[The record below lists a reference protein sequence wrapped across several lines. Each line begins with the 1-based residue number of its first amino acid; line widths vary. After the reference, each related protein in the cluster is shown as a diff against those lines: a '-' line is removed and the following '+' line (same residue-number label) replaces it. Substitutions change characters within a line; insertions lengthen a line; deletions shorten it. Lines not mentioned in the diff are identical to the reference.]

1 LCLNRRWA
9 MRTNKNRPLN
19 ALNRLTPTHKL
30 AIKSETKKVSGKK
43 QRWIVENRKLV
54 VHAKRE
60 ASSWGWSKAVDNSQD
75 FESNKTKSNDIES
88 GSSPLCCGTGAHC
101 LVFTVVMLPM
111 RDCGERIRSRAIL
124 YKYFKQ
130 DLSFNGTV
138 GIMTFPRS

>member
-1 LCLNRRWA
+1 MQNVRRRVEVGQKPLTIRKTLNPTKQNP
-9 MRTNKNRPLN
+9 M
-19 ALNRLTPTHKL
+19 AL
-30 AIKSETKKVSGKK
+30 KV
-43 QRWIVENRKLV
+43 
-54 VHAKRE
+54 
-60 ASSWGWSKAVDNSQD
+60 
-75 FESNKTKSNDIES
+75 